1 MAEKPPASPSSA
13 GEPGSVK
20 AKIQKLG
27 LSKVDESNIVPV
39 TLDKLTPEQQ
49 KDLEAMMQQA
59 RNQFLSSFTETRKG
73 TLVQKYKVKVIAD
86 VPGTGSSKDGEVK
99 QAPDGSAQP
108 SSEGAADG
116 FQGDQGDGSQG
127 VQGVGSQGI
136 QGDSCQGFQGGNL
149 NQDGNTAQ
157 GFFNN
162 FQDWVDYAVHHALIN
177 QSGISVNS
185 LSNMVKSMV
194 DGSMAEYQAT

>member
-1 MAEKPPASPSSA
+1 LV

-20 AKIQKLG
+20 ANIHKLG
-27 LSKVDESNIVPV
+27 NSEVNEGNIVPV

-59 RNQFLSSFTETRKG
+59 QNQFLSSFTETRKG

-86 VPGTGSSKDGEVK
+86 VSRTGSSKDGEVK
-99 QAPDGSAQP
+99 QAPDGAAQP
-108 SSEGAADG
+108 SNKGAADG

-136 QGDSCQGFQGGNL
+136 QGDGVQGFQGGGL

-157 GFFNN
+157 LQFNN
-162 FQDWVDYAVHHALIN
+162 FQDQVDYAVHHALIN
-177 QSGISVNS
+177 QSGILVNT
-185 LSNMVKSMV
+185 LSNMVKTMV
-194 DGSMAEYQAT
+194 DGSMAEYQAI